1 VHVARPE
8 AAVKAVTRYSIF
20 RSVGMVLGNS
30 SKYKARIVNLGKY
43 IPVS

>member
-1 VHVARPE
+1 MASPE

-20 RSVGMVLGNS
+20 RSVGMVLGNN